1 MTAERETGAISILIA
16 TGSLLMM
23 LLALAAADLGSM
35 LLTRARAQSAADAAA
50 LAAVVQQAP
59 VLGQG
64 DDPEGAARDAAE
76 RNGATL
82 LSCECEVG
90 TTEATVT
97 VELEPKLAFL
107 EGWFGRRVHATAR
120 AEVDADVL
128 TYEDAG

>member
-1 MTAERETGAISILIA
+1 MTRREDGAISILIA

-35 LLTRARAQSAADAAA
+35 LLTRARAQTAADAAA

-64 DDPEGAARDAAE
+64 DDPEGAAREAAE

-90 TTEATVT
+90 TTEATVS
-97 VELEPKLAFL
+97 VEIVPKLVFL
-107 EGWFGRRVHATAR
+107 EGWFGRRVRATAR

-128 TYEDAG
+128 TYEGES

>member
-1 MTAERETGAISILIA
+1 
-16 TGSLLMM
+16 M

-35 LLTRARAQSAADAAA
+35 LWARARAQTAADAAA

-64 DDPEGAARDAAE
+64 DDPEGAAREAAE

-82 LSCECEVG
+82 VSCDCAVG
-90 TTEATVT
+90 ETEATVT
-97 VELEPKLAFL
+97 VETLPKLSFL

-128 TYEDAG
+128 TYQDTE

>member
-1 MTAERETGAISILIA
+1 MTERGAISIFIA

-35 LLTRARAQSAADAAA
+35 LLTRARAQTAADAAA

-59 VLGQG
+59 VLSQG

-82 LSCECEVG
+82 VSCECEVG
-90 TTEATVT
+90 ATEATVA
-97 VELEPKLAFL
+97 VEMVPKLAFL
-107 EGWFGRRVHATAR
+107 EGWFGRVVHATAR

-128 TYEDAG
+128 TYQEAG